1 MILTR
6 DLLIP
11 LLSAVAVAEI
21 TTKIRGNNSE
31 VLLTVDNGM
40 NEDCVINLTNVQTVA
55 KERLE
60 SYITHLQPEIMREV
74 REAIDFVF
82 NLKSL

>member
-1 MILTR
+1 M
-6 DLLIP
+6 
-11 LLSAVAVAEI
+11 
-21 TTKIRGNNSE
+21 TKIRGNNSE